1 MHRNSNQGLRY
12 VGNARNGVD
21 TPMSLQGHVSP
32 MMLLPFDGSGMP
44 VTSSDIQRSGPV
56 PMSTLASALASA
68 TPDNQ
73 RLVCSLSFVFERPAT
88 SLDVKS

>member
-1 MHRNSNQGLRY
+1 MHLNSNQGLRY

-32 MMLLPFDGSGMP
+32 MMPLPFDYGSGMP

-56 PMSTLASALASA
+56 PMSTLASA